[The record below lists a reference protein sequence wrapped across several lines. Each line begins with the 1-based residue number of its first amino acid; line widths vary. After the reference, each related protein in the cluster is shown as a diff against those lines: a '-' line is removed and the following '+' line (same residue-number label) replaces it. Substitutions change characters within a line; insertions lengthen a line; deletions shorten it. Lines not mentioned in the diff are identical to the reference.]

1 MLFPFTLVSFFFFT
15 HKLTCCHNNH
25 TTHTHR
31 GQYSVVYEAVQR
43 GTGRHVAV
51 KVVSEETT
59 LKTQERAAAALKNIN
74 REMELMSTVKHPCCI
89 QIYDRITYYQ
99 THCFV
104 LELAE
109 NDLFDYIR
117 TNGPLREDVAQCLF
131 VQMLSA
137 IKYLHGLHIVHRDL
151 KPENML
157 LVQDGDCLIVKVT
170 DFGLATIVDQNHLA
184 QTLCGTPQY
193 VSPEIV
199 MNRKS
204 STAHG
209 YGSSVDMWSLGAV
222 LYTMLSATTPFND
235 KDPHIYEHIL
245 RGAVQFPPD
254 RWAHVSADA
263 QGIVR
268 GLMTVDVAQRL
279 TSAQCMARPW
289 CRQGLQRL
297 AHTASDTLKALAT
310 EELAHATA
318 AAAAATAA
326 AGAETLPAETSS
338 TPLPPPLRE
347 QVLPS
352 TLKRDC
358 SVMEDDDVGQTPPK
372 RPHVGDPHAVPPA
385 GPTFGL

>member
-1 MLFPFTLVSFFFFT
+1 M
-15 HKLTCCHNNH
+15 
-25 TTHTHR
+25 
-31 GQYSVVYEAVQR
+31 
-43 GTGRHVAV
+43 

-59 LKTQERAAAALKNIN
+59 LKTQERAAVALKNIN

-89 QIYDRITYYQ
+89 QIYDRITYLQ

-109 NDLFDYIR
+109 NDMFDYIR

-137 IKYLHGLHIVHRDL
+137 IKYLHGVHIVHRDL
-151 KPENML
+151 KPENLL
-157 LVQDGDCLIVKVT
+157 LVQDGNCLVVKVT

-254 RWAHVSADA
+254 RWARVSADA
-263 QGIVR
+263 QSIVR

-289 CRQGLQRL
+289 CLQGLQRL
-297 AHTASDTLKALAT
+297 AHTTSATLRALAA

-318 AAAAATAA
+318 PSV
-326 AGAETLPAETSS
+326 AETLSAAPA
-338 TPLPPPLRE
+338 TPPRRD
-347 QVLPS
+347 QMLPS

-358 SVMEDDDVGQTPPK
+358 SAMEDDDVGQTPTK
-372 RPHVGDPHAVPPA
+372 RPHVGDPHAVPMAVHPL
-385 GPTFGL
+385 GL

>member
-1 MLFPFTLVSFFFFT
+1 M
-15 HKLTCCHNNH
+15 H
-25 TTHTHR
+25 TPTHTHR
-31 GQYSVVYEAVQR
+31 GQYSVVYEAVER
-43 GTGRHVAV
+43 GSGRHVAV

-74 REMELMSTVKHPCCI
+74 REMELMSKVKHPCCI
-89 QIYDRITYYQ
+89 QIYDRITYFQ

-109 NDLFDYIR
+109 HDLFDYIR
-117 TNGPLREDVAQCLF
+117 TSGALREDVAQCLF

-151 KPENML
+151 KPENLL
-157 LVQDGDCLIVKVT
+157 LVQDGDCLVVKVT

-254 RWAHVSADA
+254 RWARVSPAA

-279 TSAQCMARPW
+279 TSAQCLRRPW
-289 CRQGLQRL
+289 CLEGLRRL
-297 AHTASDTLKALAT
+297 TQTHSATLSALAKEELALAT
-310 EELAHATA
+310 EPLGTPA
-318 AAAAATAA
+318 ARETPPPAVPSSSSSSAAATA
-326 AGAETLPAETSS
+326 TTTTPT
-338 TPLPPPLRE
+338 TPLHSL
-347 QVLPS
+347 LPS

-358 SVMEDDDVGQTPPK
+358 SAMEDDDSIGETPPK
-372 RPHVGDPHAVPPA
+372 RAHVADPSAAPSTVSV
-385 GPTFGL
+385 FGL